1 MKTLT
6 LCAPAKINLFLHI
19 TGQRSDGYHN
29 LQTAFQLL
37 DFGDQIE
44 LELTN
49 GTDIKLI
56 NPLPDIDNRDNLVIR
71 AAQLLQN
78 HANRPLSGVEIKLEK
93 RIPIGGGL
101 GGGSSNAASTILG
114 LNQLWDL
121 QLSLKQLA
129 ELGLRL
135 GADIPVFIYGKSSF
149 AEGVGEQ
156 LQPLKMPKMWF
167 RC

>member
-44 LELTN
+44 LELTD
-49 GTDIKLI
+49 GKDIHLV
-56 NPLPDIDNRDNLVIR
+56 NALPDVNASDNLVMR
-71 AAQLLQN
+71 AAKLLQN
-78 HANRPLSGVEIKLEK
+78 QANRPLSGVKIKLEK

-101 GGGSSNAASTILG
+101 GGGG
-114 LNQLWDL
+114 
-121 QLSLKQLA
+121 
-129 ELGLRL
+129 
-135 GADIPVFIYGKSSF
+135 F
-149 AEGVGEQ
+149 AVCLPITQ
-156 LQPLKMPKMWF
+156 
-167 RC
+167 

>member
-49 GTDIKLI
+49 GTDIHLI
-56 NPLPDIDNRDNLVIR
+56 NTLPAVDDSDHLVMR

-78 HANRPLSGVEIKLEK
+78 QASRPLSGVKIKLEK

-101 GGGSSNAASTILG
+101 GGGSSNAAAG
-114 LNQLWDL
+114 
-121 QLSLKQLA
+121 
-129 ELGLRL
+129 G
-135 GADIPVFIYGKSSF
+135 GG
-149 AEGVGEQ
+149 GG
-156 LQPLKMPKMWF
+156 
-167 RC
+167 

>member
-1 MKTLT
+1 MTVGMKLRLAIHQWQLNDRKRATTMKTLT

-78 HANRPLSGVEIKLEK
+78 HWRIGHSAGLKLS
-93 RIPIGGGL
+93 
-101 GGGSSNAASTILG
+101 
-114 LNQLWDL
+114 
-121 QLSLKQLA
+121 
-129 ELGLRL
+129 
-135 GADIPVFIYGKSSF
+135 
-149 AEGVGEQ
+149 
-156 LQPLKMPKMWF
+156 
-167 RC
+167 